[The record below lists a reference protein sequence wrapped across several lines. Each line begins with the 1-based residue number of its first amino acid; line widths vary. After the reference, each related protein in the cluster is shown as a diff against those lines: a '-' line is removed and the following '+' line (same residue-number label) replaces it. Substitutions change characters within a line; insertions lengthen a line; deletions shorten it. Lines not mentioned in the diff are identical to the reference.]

1 MDFKDRLKDLRLSN
15 NLTQIN
21 VSSQIGLSE
30 RNYQRLE
37 SGSSKPKFETIIK
50 LADYFGVSTDYLLCR
65 TNNPKILKWY

>member
-37 SGSSKPKFETIIK
+37 SGCSKPKFETIIK
-50 LADYFGVSTDYLLCR
+50 LADFFGVSTDYLLCR
-65 TNNPKILKWY
+65 TNNPEILK

>member
-65 TNNPKILKWY
+65 TNNPKILK